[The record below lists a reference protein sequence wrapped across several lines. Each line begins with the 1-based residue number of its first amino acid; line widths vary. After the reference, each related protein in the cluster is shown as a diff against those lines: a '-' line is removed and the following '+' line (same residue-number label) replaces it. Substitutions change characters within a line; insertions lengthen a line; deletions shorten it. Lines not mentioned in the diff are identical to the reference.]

1 VLTDTMMVEPGRLA
15 LTTTPSIFPSC
26 AEDTVPARAAG
37 PWLWAI
43 AGWLPT
49 IGKAA
54 RAVLASAAKGTL
66 ISAFPSR
73 VAVVIVA
80 SRGSVVVESIFI
92 RRSCRQDGESGRTE
106 NIASEGT
113 DQAGKI
119 IICQTDPYGVAQRLD
134 RTGADDFRQMRRAA
148 RLVS

>member
-1 VLTDTMMVEPGRLA
+1 MVEPGRLA

-26 AEDTVPARAAG
+26 AEDTVPASAAG
-37 PWLWAI
+37 PWFWAI

-49 IGKAA
+49 IGKATK
-54 RAVLASAAKGTL
+54 AVLASAAKDTL

-80 SRGSVVVESIFI
+80 SRGSAVVESIVI
-92 RRSCRQDGESGRTE
+92 RRSCRHDGESGRTE

-119 IICQTDPYGVAQRLD
+119 IIRQADPYGVAQRLD
-134 RTGADDFRQMRRAA
+134 RTSAGDFRQMRRAA
-148 RLVS
+148 RLEA